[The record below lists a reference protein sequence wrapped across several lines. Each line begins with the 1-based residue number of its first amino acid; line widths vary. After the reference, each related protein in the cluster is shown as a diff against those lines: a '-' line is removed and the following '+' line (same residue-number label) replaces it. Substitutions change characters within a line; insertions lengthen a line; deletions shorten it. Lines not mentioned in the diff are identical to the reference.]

1 MKDLFLNF
9 LNMIIMAG
17 WIVLTLAIGGIEME
31 ELFLN
36 FLNMSI
42 TAGWIVLVLVL
53 VRPLFKK
60 APKWIT
66 CALWGLVALRLVL
79 PFSVESAIS
88 LIPSTETV
96 PPEAIYQ
103 TEPQI
108 HSGIT
113 ILNSAVNPILSEHFS
128 ASGFETETVL
138 GPKVYPFEG
147 LVRVLGFL
155 WLAGAAAML
164 LYMLFSFLAL
174 RIRLREAV
182 KDEEDCYLSD
192 KVESPF
198 IFGIV
203 NPRIYLPFDL
213 TKEDRGYV
221 LAHERAHLK
230 RKDHLIKPFAFFLL
244 SFYWF
249 NPLLWLAYLLLC
261 KDIEAACDEKVIKN
275 MSAEDKKGYSTALLH
290 CSIGN
295 THRTLSACPL
305 AFGET
310 GVKGRIK
317 SVLSYKKPALWVLI
331 GAILL
336 SLLLTGCLL
345 TDSRDKDFSVSGE
358 EQLALSKIILEEN
371 HNDKRGNTK
380 AFEGHTVFG
389 TEEKNGDYIY
399 YLWINYG
406 EYSLEKGR
414 LEQFNGLSG
423 PAKIVMELHD
433 EEGFV
438 LKSYTVPRDGSYYDD
453 DIRKMVPMKWWS
465 RALNGREYAEKNKAT
480 MWDQIDR
487 WLMNEGIYNY
497 AFEDYDRSYLSLKED
512 GTFSLI
518 PSTRGAY
525 YPYGHYTYSEE
536 TGLIVCI
543 SDDLKEKYVFKK
555 DENALIFV
563 AADSAALPEY
573 TYNGK
578 VRPCIPDGAIFTEP
592 GFIPESDI
600 VLPQIDGIAFDIDGD
615 GERERFSLRY
625 GPTSGVISYFLTM
638 YKGEEK
644 TELLLAPLF
653 HPIIGF
659 EITEGSLFLRGIDR
673 VEGDAS
679 FLYHISAGEDEQKG
693 SVLYCSL
700 VHQEVLFDLDG
711 DGTKDLCTLQKV
723 TRANSFIPSSKEN
736 MLLLLTVKTKKGSD
750 QIQLPTPS
758 DQGILQ
764 PATLLAGKD
773 ILLLELYDERADSW
787 LSYEVLF
794 EKDELVLKEHV
805 RS

>member
-1 MKDLFLNF
+1 
-9 LNMIIMAG
+9 
-17 WIVLTLAIGGIEME
+17 ME
-31 ELFLN
+31 ELFLV

-42 TAGWIVLVLVL
+42 TAGWVVIALLL
-53 VRPLFKK
+53 LRPLLKK
-60 APKWIT
+60 APGWIT
-66 CALWGLVALRLVL
+66 CGLWGLVGIRLLL
-79 PFSVESAIS
+79 PFSIESALS
-88 LIPSTETV
+88 LIPSTNTL
-96 PPEAIYQ
+96 PPESIYLSA
-103 TEPQI
+103 PQI
-108 HSGIT
+108 HSGFET
-113 ILNSAVNPILSEHFS
+113 LNSTVNPILSEHFS
-128 ASGFETETVL
+128 ASGFETQTVL
-138 GPKVYPFEG
+138 GARVFPFEG
-147 LVRVLGFL
+147 LVRVCAFI

-182 KDEEDCYLSD
+182 KDEEGCYLSD

-203 NPRIYLPFDL
+203 RPRIYLPFDL

-244 SFYWF
+244 SVYWF

-261 KDIEAACDEKVIKN
+261 KDIEAACDEKVIRHLD
-275 MSAEDKKGYSTALLH
+275 AEGKKGYSSALLH
-290 CSIGN
+290 CSIGKKGR
-295 THRTLSACPL
+295 RTLSACPL

-331 GAILL
+331 GALL
-336 SLLLTGCLL
+336 ISLLLTGCLL
-345 TDSRDKDFSVSGE
+345 TDPRDKDFSVSGE

-371 HNDKRGNTK
+371 HNDKRGNTR

-389 TEEKNGDYIY
+389 TVEKNGDYIY

-438 LKSYTVPRDGSYYDD
+438 LKSYTVARDGSDYDD

-465 RALNGREYAEKNKAT
+465 RAFNGQEYAEKNKAT

-555 DENALIFV
+555 DTNTLTFV
-563 AADSAALPEY
+563 KKDSAALPEY

-600 VLPQIDGIAFDIDGD
+600 VLPQVDGIAFDIDGD
-615 GERERFSLRY
+615 GERERFSLRH

-659 EITEGSLFLRGIDR
+659 EIIEGSLFLKGFDG
-673 VEGDAS
+673 VEGEVS

-723 TRANSFIPSSKEN
+723 TRADSFIPSSKEN
-736 MLLLLTVKTKKGSD
+736 MLLLITVKTKKGSD

-764 PATLLAGKD
+764 PATLLAAKD
-773 ILLLELYDERADSW
+773 VLLLELYDERAGSW

>member
-1 MKDLFLNF
+1 MKELFLSF

-53 VRPLFKK
+53 VRPLLKK

-66 CALWGLVALRLVL
+66 CALWGLVALRLLL

-113 ILNSAVNPILSEHFS
+113 VLNSAVNPILAEHFS
-128 ASGFETETVL
+128 ASGSETQSVL
-138 GPKVYPFEG
+138 GAKVYPFEG

-164 LYMLFSFLAL
+164 LYMLFSFLSL

-182 KDEEDCYLSD
+182 KDEEGCYLSD

-203 NPRIYLPFDL
+203 NPRIYLPTALSD
-213 TKEDRGYV
+213 EDKGHV

-261 KDIEAACDEKVIKN
+261 RDIEAACDEKVIRHLD
-275 MSAEDKKGYSTALLH
+275 AEGKKGYSSALLH
-290 CSIGN
+290 CSIGKKGS
-295 THRTLSACPL
+295 RTLSACPL

-310 GVKGRIK
+310 GVKSRIK

-331 GAILL
+331 GALL
-336 SLLLTGCLL
+336 ISLLLTGCLL
-345 TDSRDKDFSVSGE
+345 TDPRDKHFSVSGE

-438 LKSYTVPRDGSYYDD
+438 LKSYTVPRDGSDYDD

-465 RALNGREYAEKNKAT
+465 RAFNGQEYAEKNKAT

-555 DENALIFV
+555 DTNTLTFV
-563 AADSAALPEY
+563 KKDSAALPEY

-615 GERERFSLRY
+615 GEKERFSLRC
-625 GPTSGVISYFLTM
+625 GPTYPTYGVTSYYLTM
-638 YKGEEK
+638 YKGEEVVRVV
-644 TELLLAPLF
+644 L
-653 HPIIGF
+653 HPYCRLYEFEIQGDRLYLKGF
-659 EITEGSLFLRGIDR
+659 ENANGNQ
-673 VEGDAS
+673 S
-679 FLYHISAGEDEQKG
+679 FLFEIRLVKGVPTTEISAL
-693 SVLYCSL
+693 LYKQSL
-700 VHQEVLFDLDG
+700 LFDLDG
-711 DGTKDLCTLQKV
+711 DGSDDLCTLENLV
-723 TRANSFIPSSKEN
+723 FSSSLGIQTQFTVETNGRTYKEILSARLDPPN
-736 MLLLLTVKTKKGSD
+736 YYACYQMYLLSGTLHLEKYVKNGQYILYSVSLEDGRIVLT
-750 QIQLPTPS
+750 
-758 DQGILQ
+758 
-764 PATLLAGKD
+764 
-773 ILLLELYDERADSW
+773 
-787 LSYEVLF
+787 
-794 EKDELVLKEHV
+794 EKHL
-805 RS
+805 

>member
-1 MKDLFLNF
+1 MK
-9 LNMIIMAG
+9 
-17 WIVLTLAIGGIEME
+17 

-53 VRPLFKK
+53 VRPLLKK

-113 ILNSAVNPILSEHFS
+113 VLNSAVNPILSELFS
-128 ASGFETETVL
+128 ASGFETETML

-147 LVRVLGFL
+147 LVRVLAFL

-182 KDEEDCYLSD
+182 KDEEGCYLCD
-192 KVESPF
+192 RVESPF

-203 NPRIYLPFDL
+203 NPRIYLPTALSD
-213 TKEDRGYV
+213 EDKAHV

-261 KDIEAACDEKVIKN
+261 RDIEAACDEKVIRHLD
-275 MSAEDKKGYSTALLH
+275 AEGKKGYSSALLH
-290 CSIGN
+290 CSIGKKG
-295 THRTLSACPL
+295 RRALSACPL

-317 SVLSYKKPALWVLI
+317 SVLSYKKPALWVLV
-331 GAILL
+331 GAIVL
-336 SLLLTGCLL
+336 SLVLTGCLL
-345 TDSRDKDFSVSGE
+345 TDPKSKNLEVDDE
-358 EQLALSKIILEEN
+358 IQHALSKIILEEN

-406 EYSLEKGR
+406 EYTLENGR
-414 LEQFNGLSG
+414 LEQFNGFSG
-423 PAKIVMELHD
+423 PAKIAMELHD
-433 EEGFV
+433 EQGFV
-438 LKSYTVPRDGSYYDD
+438 LKEYKIPRDGSYYDD

-465 RALNGREYAEKNKAT
+465 KVLNGQEYAEKNKDS
-480 MWDQIDR
+480 MWQQIEP
-487 WLMNEGIYNY
+487 WLLAEGTYNY
-497 AFEDYDRSYLSLKED
+497 TFSDYDRSYLSLKED

-518 PSTRGAY
+518 LSTHGAY
-525 YPYGHYTYSEE
+525 YPYGSYVTDEKKGVIICT
-536 TGLIVCI
+536 TG
-543 SDDLKEKYVFKK
+543 DLGEKYVFKK
-555 DENALIFV
+555 DTNTLIFV
-563 AADSAALPEY
+563 AKESASPPEY
-573 TYNGK
+573 SYNGK

-592 GFIPESDI
+592 GFIPESDF
-600 VLPQIDGIAFDIDGD
+600 VFPQVDGIAFDIDGD
-615 GERERFSLRY
+615 GEKERFSLTH
-625 GPTSGVISYFLTM
+625 GPTSGVISYYLTM
-638 YKGEEK
+638 LKGEEQTK
-644 TELLLAPLF
+644 TLLAPLF
-653 HPIIGF
+653 HLIGGF
-659 EITEGSLFLRGIDR
+659 EVIDGKLFLKGFDQMD
-673 VEGDAS
+673 GDES
-679 FLYHISAGEDEQKG
+679 SLY
-693 SVLYCSL
+693 SVSTAKNSQDGTELYCSL
-700 VHQEVLFDLDG
+700 VKHEILFDLDG
-711 DGTKDLCTLQKV
+711 DGTKDICTIQKV
-723 TRANSFIPSSKEN
+723 TRTDSFTPSSKYN
-736 MLLLLTVKTKKGSD
+736 MLLLLSIETKNGSYQLQIPSAPYKSASLWKGND
-750 QIQLPTPS
+750 T
-758 DQGILQ
+758 
-764 PATLLAGKD
+764 
-773 ILLLELYDERADSW
+773 LLLELFNDSHSFY
-787 LSYEVLF
+787 LSYEVFL
-794 EKDELVLKEHV
+794 ENDELVLMEYTED
-805 RS
+805 

>member
-1 MKDLFLNF
+1 MKELFLNF

-53 VRPLFKK
+53 VRPLLKK

-113 ILNSAVNPILSEHFS
+113 VLNSAVNPILSEHFS
-128 ASGFETETVL
+128 ASGW
-138 GPKVYPFEG
+138 PKVYPFEG
-147 LVRVLGFL
+147 LVRVLAFL

-164 LYMLFSFLAL
+164 LYMFFSFLAL

-203 NPRIYLPFDL
+203 NPRIYLPTALSD
-213 TKEDRGYV
+213 EDKGHV

-261 KDIEAACDEKVIKN
+261 RDIEAACDEKVIRHLD
-275 MSAEDKKGYSTALLH
+275 AEGKKGYSSALLH
-290 CSIGN
+290 CSIGKKGR
-295 THRTLSACPL
+295 RTLSACPL

-310 GVKGRIK
+310 GVKSRIK

-331 GAILL
+331 GALL
-336 SLLLTGCLL
+336 ISLLLTGCLL
-345 TDSRDKDFSVSGE
+345 TDPRDKDFSVSGE
-358 EQLALSKIILEEN
+358 EQLALSKIILEEK
-371 HNDKRGNTK
+371 HNDKRGNTR

-414 LEQFNGLSG
+414 LEQFNGFSG

-438 LKSYTVPRDGSYYDD
+438 LKDYQVPRDGSDYDN

-465 RALNGREYAEKNKAT
+465 RAFSGQEYAEKNKAT

-555 DENALIFV
+555 DTNTLIFV
-563 AADSAALPEY
+563 KKDSAALPEY
-573 TYNGK
+573 SYNGK

-615 GERERFSLRY
+615 GEKERFSLRC
-625 GPTSGVISYFLTM
+625 GPTSGVTSYYLTM
-638 YKGEEK
+638 YKGEEVVRVVLRPDCRLY
-644 TELLLAPLF
+644 E
-653 HPIIGF
+653 F
-659 EITEGSLFLRGIDR
+659 EIQGDRLYLKGSEKANGNQ
-673 VEGDAS
+673 S
-679 FLYHISAGEDEQKG
+679 FLFEIRLVKGVPTTEISAL
-693 SVLYCSL
+693 LYKQSL
-700 VHQEVLFDLDG
+700 LFDLDG
-711 DGTKDLCTLQKV
+711 DGSDDLCTLE
-723 TRANSFIPSSKEN
+723 NHIFSSSLGLQAQFTVETNGRTYKEILSARLDAPN
-736 MLLLLTVKTKKGSD
+736 YYASYQMYLLSGTLHLEKYVKNGQYILYSVSLEDGRIVLT
-750 QIQLPTPS
+750 
-758 DQGILQ
+758 
-764 PATLLAGKD
+764 
-773 ILLLELYDERADSW
+773 
-787 LSYEVLF
+787 
-794 EKDELVLKEHV
+794 EKHL
-805 RS
+805 